1 MSLMWMMNVEAGFA
15 DKECKTVN
23 FKDLKWRVP
32 LEALT
37 KVQLNKDKE
46 YVVVS
51 VFFNEQKQNDILV
64 AAGYKMVKKNKEKR
78 NLLIIHIKSFS
89 EKNA

>member
-32 LEALT
+32 LEALV

-46 YVVVS
+46 YIVVS
-51 VFFNEQKQNDILV
+51 VFFNE
-64 AAGYKMVKKNKEKR
+64 
-78 NLLIIHIKSFS
+78 
-89 EKNA
+89 